1 MSIEVFL
8 SGVLSGLG
16 LIVAIGAQNLFLLR
30 QGLGGRHVVP
40 AVATCLVSDYALI
53 AIGTAGLASLVQAWP
68 AAVPLMLR
76 AGQAFLL
83 IYGAKAA
90 WRAMHPATSLP
101 GTLAVPAGAG
111 PSRSAVMLQ
120 AAAFSWLNPHAWLDA
135 GVLLGTLAQAH
146 GATLRWTFALGAMA
160 ASTLWFTSLGWASRR
175 LAPWMTASPQRW
187 RGLDALVAVTMW
199 TLAVKLGQGLGSA

>member
-1 MSIEVFL
+1 MPFEVFL

-30 QGLGGRHVVP
+30 QGMGGRHVVP
-40 AVATCLVSDYALI
+40 AVATCMVSDYALI
-53 AIGTAGLASLVQAWP
+53 AIGTAGLSGIVQAWP
-68 AAVPLMLR
+68 SAVPLMLR

-83 IYGAKAA
+83 VYGAKAA
-90 WRAMHPATSLP
+90 WRALHPAASLP
-101 GTLAVPAGAG
+101 TLPAAGQHG

-135 GVLLGTLAQAH
+135 SVLLGTLAQAH
-146 GATLRWTFALGAMA
+146 GPTLRWTFALGAMA
-160 ASTLWFTSLGWASRR
+160 ASTVWFTSLGWASRR
-175 LAPWMTASPQRW
+175 LAPWMTGSPQRW

-199 TLAVKLGQGLGSA
+199 TLALQLGRGIPAH